1 MAWPITPLTTY
12 VAGGL
17 PWISASDLNAIQ
29 DAINRIINGTY
40 SHKAVVVDGTG
51 GIVTAGTPGTVRVSS
66 TVSAYTT
73 TPPFAMPSVPVGE
86 LNSEQVLLG
95 AARCSLSGGAIV
107 ACGGFNVR
115 EAERVA
121 IGAFLVTFNTAFPD
135 VLRHVPLVSPS
146 AGSGPSRY
154 AALASIGIVSG
165 GYRVGFRVYDSS
177 GSQADP
183 IGFSVVV
190 FGG

>member
-1 MAWPITPLTTY
+1 MWPSSPLTTY
-12 VAGGL
+12 SPGGL
-17 PWISASDLNAIQ
+17 PYISASDLNAIQ

-40 SHKAVVVDGTG
+40 SHKTVVVDGTG
-51 GIVTAGTPGTVRVSS
+51 GAVTTGTPGTVGVSS

-73 TPPFAMPSVPVGE
+73 TPPFAMPSVPIGE
-86 LNSEQVLLG
+86 LNREQVLLG
-95 AARCSLSGGAIV
+95 AVRCSLSGSTIS

-115 EAERVA
+115 EVVRNAV
-121 IGAFLVTFNTAFPD
+121 GNFLVTFNTAFPD
-135 VLRHVPLVSPS
+135 VLRHVPVVSPS
-146 AGSGPSRY
+146 ADSGMSRY
-154 AALASIGIVSG
+154 AALASVTIVSG

-183 IGFSVVV
+183 SGFSLVV